1 MVYIYN
7 MNSKAKQEKRITKMD
22 LKRNANIEPLLGE
35 KKGWNIVVETL
46 AFLAVMLVC
55 MIGQESDQRRCVR
68 YGGRICGE
76 RCACSRDR
84 FVVS

>member
-68 YGGRICGE
+68 
-76 RCACSRDR
+76 
-84 FVVS
+84 

>member
-7 MNSKAKQEKRITKMD
+7 MNSKAKQERRITKMD

-55 MIGQESDQRRCVR
+55 MIGQGSDQRRRVR
-68 YGGRICGE
+68 YGGRTCVE
-76 RCACSRDR
+76 RCACSRNH